1 MLRRI
6 TSTYKTWA
14 TVPIR
19 LALGMI
25 FIAHGAQK
33 VFGAFGGSGL
43 GKFIATAA
51 PLGLWPSWFWMGSAA
66 FAELIGGVLVLLGL
80 FTRIGAAAIS
90 AVMIVVIA
98 GIHWGNFFVQ
108 DRGIEFPFAMLC
120 MAIMLLYTGGGKLS
134 VDANLRL

>member
-19 LALGMI
+19 IALGMI
-25 FIAHGAQK
+25 FSAHGAQK

-80 FTRIGAAAIS
+80 FTRIGAAAIF

>member
-19 LALGMI
+19 IALGMI

-108 DRGIEFPFAMLC
+108 ERGIEFPFAMLC